1 MNGAEAIA
9 VVAAGVGA
17 GAVNALVGS
26 GSLITFPTLLAVGF
40 PSVTANVSNNIGLVP
55 GSVAAVH
62 GFRRELVGQ
71 GQRARRLAAGSIGG
85 SLIGATLLLTL
96 PSSVFDAVVPVLV
109 IGAALLMAFQPRL
122 SRWVAERR
130 AARAGGVVVDDP
142 SVGPVPVAITFLA
155 GIYGGYF
162 GAAQGIILLTMLAVL
177 VPDDLRRSNALKNL
191 LAGTVNAVAAVFF
204 IVFAD
209 IAWDAV
215 ALIAVGA
222 TVGGVLG
229 ARVGRRIDPRL
240 LRALVVALGLF
251 VGIRLLVT

>member
-1 MNGAEAIA
+1 MNGVEAIA
-9 VVAAGVGA
+9 VVAAGFGA

-26 GSLITFPTLLAVGF
+26 GSLITFPTLLAVGL
-40 PSVTANVSNNIGLVP
+40 PPVTANVSNNIGLVP
-55 GSVAAVH
+55 GSLSAVY

-71 GQRARRLAAGSIGG
+71 RHRVRRLAAGSIA
-85 SLIGATLLLTL
+85 GAAVGAILLLTL

-122 SRWVAERR
+122 TRWVAARR
-130 AARAGGVVVDDP
+130 AARATPVGGDGVGTAPVVL
-142 SVGPVPVAITFLA
+142 TFLA

-177 VPDDLRRSNALKNL
+177 VPDDLRRSNAVKNV
-191 LAGTVNAVAAVFF
+191 LAGTVNAVAALVFV
-204 IVFAD
+204 VFAD
-209 IAWDAV
+209 VVWDAV
-215 ALIAVGA
+215 GLVAIGAVF
-222 TVGGVLG
+222 GGVLG
-229 ARVGRRIDPRL
+229 ARIGRRIDARL